1 MVIRKSLAILTVITA
16 LFTVACE
23 TDEDPGTD
31 VGGDLGATT
40 LPGGDL
46 GTDTTQPMTETTVG
60 G

>member
-1 MVIRKSLAILTVITA
+1 MVIRKSIAILTVVTA

-31 VGGDLGATT
+31 VGDGGVTT
-40 LPGGDL
+40 VAPGGDL
-46 GTDTTQPMTETTVG
+46 GTDTTEPMTDTTVG